1 MYKNTEKEEWLNR
14 LQQTDL
20 LKKLPIKKEK
30 ELKRNE
36 VKYCLFFIIY
46 VILTTCWVIKEEK
59 ELMRNE

>member
-1 MYKNTEKEEWLNR
+1 MAE
-14 LQQTDL
+14 QTSTDRF

-46 VILTTCWVIKEEK
+46 IILTTCWVIKEEK